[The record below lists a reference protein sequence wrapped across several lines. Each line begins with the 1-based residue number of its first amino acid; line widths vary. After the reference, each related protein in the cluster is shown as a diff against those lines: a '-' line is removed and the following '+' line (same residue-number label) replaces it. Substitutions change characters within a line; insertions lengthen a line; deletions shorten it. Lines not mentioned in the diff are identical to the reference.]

1 MDSFDEFIHEAIR
14 MLTVFSLKHR
24 LHHGSELKDGA
35 VTPSFE
41 NPERAETVLAR
52 VRSTRLGEVIGE
64 KEFDRACYV
73 AAHSERYV
81 AFLENAWTEWAA
93 TGKTHDALP
102 LIWPVRD
109 LAIDREPGFIDGKLG
124 FYAMDA
130 GAPITAGTWEAV
142 RSSANVALTGME
154 TVIGGSSSAFA
165 LCRPPGHHA
174 AREYMGGYC
183 YLNNAA
189 IAAERCL
196 SRGAKRVAI
205 LDVDFH
211 HGNGTQNIFYDRAD
225 VFFASIHGDPHL
237 CYPYFAGYADE
248 TGTGQGK
255 GHTTNYSLAK
265 GTAWDRYAEAL
276 QDALARVAAHRPD
289 FLIVSLGVDTFE
301 DDPISH
307 FRLTSSDFIRMG
319 ERIAGVRIPTLFVM
333 EGGYMVD
340 EIGINAVN
348 ALQGF
353 ESAF

>member
-1 MDSFDEFIHEAIR
+1 V
-14 MLTVFSLKHR
+14 LTVFSSSHR
-24 LHHGSELKDGA
+24 LHHGTELKDGA
-35 VTPSFE
+35 LTPSFE
-41 NPERAETVLAR
+41 KPQRAETVLAR
-52 VRSTRLGEVIGE
+52 VRSSGLGEVIGE
-64 KEFDRACYV
+64 QRHDRACYV

-81 AFLENAWTEWAA
+81 SFLENAWSEWSA

-102 LIWPVRD
+102 LVWPVRD
-109 LAIDREPGFIDGKLG
+109 LASAPEPGFIDGKLG

-130 GAPITAGTWEAV
+130 GSPITAGTWEAV
-142 RSSANVALTGME
+142 RASADVALTAMDQVLAGHHA
-154 TVIGGSSSAFA
+154 AFA

-196 SRGAKRVAI
+196 AQGSRRVAI

-225 VFFASIHGDPHL
+225 VFFASIHGDPHVS
-237 CYPYFAGYADE
+237 YPYFSGYAEE
-248 TGTGQGK
+248 TGIGAGE
-255 GHTTNYSLAK
+255 GCNANYPLARGTTWS
-265 GTAWDRYAEAL
+265 RFSEAL
-276 QDALARVAAHRPD
+276 DHALARIVAYRPEQ
-289 FLIVSLGVDTFE
+289 LIISLGVDTFE

-307 FRLTSSDFIRMG
+307 FRLTSEDFLRLG
-319 ERIAGVRIPTLFVM
+319 QRIASAGLPTLFVM

-348 ALQGF
+348 TLQGF
-353 ESAF
+353 EANT

>member
-1 MDSFDEFIHEAIR
+1 M
-14 MLTVFSLKHR
+14 
-24 LHHGSELKDGA
+24 
-35 VTPSFE
+35 TPSFE
-41 NPERAETVLAR
+41 NPQRADTVLAR
-52 VRSTRLGEVIGE
+52 VKSTGLGDIISES
-64 KEFDRACYV
+64 EFDRSCYV

-81 AFLENAWTEWAA
+81 SFLEHAWSEWTA

-102 LIWPVRD
+102 LVWPVRD

-130 GAPITAGTWEAV
+130 GAPITSGTWQAV
-142 RSSANVALTGME
+142 RSSANVALTGMQR
-154 TVIGGSSSAFA
+154 VIDGERSAFA

-196 SRGAKRVAI
+196 NQGAKRVAV

-211 HGNGTQNIFYDRAD
+211 HGNGTQNIFYDRPD

-237 CYPYFAGYADE
+237 SYPYFSGYEQE
-248 TGTGQGK
+248 TGIGAGAGFTA
-255 GHTTNYSLAK
+255 NYPLAK
-265 GTAWDRYAEAL
+265 GTTWMQYQVAL
-276 QDALARVAAHRPD
+276 KDALARIKAFRPD
-289 FLIVSLGVDTFE
+289 YLVISLGVDTFE
-301 DDPISH
+301 NDPISH
-307 FRLTSSDFIRMG
+307 FKLTSDDFLRMG
-319 ERIAGVRIPTLFVM
+319 AEIALAGVPTLFVM

-348 ALQGF
+348 TLQGF
-353 ESAF
+353 EQNI

>member
-1 MDSFDEFIHEAIR
+1 
-14 MLTVFSLKHR
+14 MLTVFSPKHR

-41 NPERAETVLAR
+41 APQRADLVLAR
-52 VRSTRLGEVIGE
+52 VQATKLGEIIGE
-64 KEFDRACYV
+64 RDFERSCYV

-81 AFLENAWTEWAA
+81 SFLESAWREWAE
-93 TGKTHDALP
+93 TGRTQDALP
-102 LIWPVRD
+102 LIWPVRNM
-109 LAIDREPGFIDGKLG
+109 AIQQEPGFIDGKLG

-142 RSSANVALTGME
+142 RSSANVALTAMDVVLTGAR
-154 TVIGGSSSAFA
+154 SAFA

-196 SRGAKRVAI
+196 SRGAQRVAI

-211 HGNGTQNIFYDRAD
+211 HGNGTQNIFYDRED
-225 VFFASIHGDPHL
+225 VLFASIHGNPFVS
-237 CYPYFAGYADE
+237 YPYFSGYKNE
-248 TGTGQGK
+248 TGVGAGDGFTV
-255 GHTTNYSLAK
+255 NYPLAK
-265 GTAWDRYAEAL
+265 GTDWSRYFEAL
-276 QDALARVAAHRPD
+276 SHALARVIAHKPD
-289 FLIVSLGVDTFE
+289 FVIISLGVDTFK

-307 FRLTSSDFIRMG
+307 FLLESDDFHRMG
-319 ERIAGVRIPTLFVM
+319 GCIATTGIPTLFVM

-340 EIGINAVN
+340 DLGVNAVN
-348 ALQGF
+348 VLQGY
-353 ESAF
+353 ESET